1 MSLRNAKF
9 STGGVTT
16 APEIRAVETVQ
27 DSIPIMT
34 VHDKDNLIE
43 SYPGS
48 FSRTYRLGD
57 INYSTQSDEE
67 QERIFERWRAFINS
81 AGVSTELQLSIFNR
95 NIDMDAFRDAVL
107 KKERGDDLDYLREQ
121 LNNITM
127 SRVLE
132 GKNGIRSDTF
142 LTISAHVD
150 DEKKAVNVFQRL
162 DQDTDSSLS
171 KLGSSAK
178 PISIEDRLTVLY
190 DIYNPGHSGE
200 FLSKTKVVDENGDS
214 HEVSAFS
221 FENMREMGLGVA
233 DLIAPSAI
241 VYHSNYIELGDK
253 YCRVLK
259 VMNYPAILS
268 DNFLTSMCAVPFNAL
283 ATLNIK
289 PISNAEADR
298 IVNLNLTLIR
308 NEKMKAQQRARKD
321 GGSDDMISQTVL
333 EREQETLNL
342 RDDMREHDEH
352 LFETTL
358 TFVVFADDLAHLQN
372 YSDSLISEA
381 RKSSVELQ
389 PMVGSQAE
397 GFNSSLPLCYNQL
410 KNRRTFKSSSVA
422 ALIPFSVTELSD
434 NDGINYSV
442 NAVTRNLIMYDRK
455 SQFNSNG
462 FILGVSGSGK
472 SFAAKTEMLSVMLGT
487 DDDLIVIDPESEYGP
502 ICSAVG
508 GTMIRIAP
516 GGQNI
521 LNPMDICVD
530 KNVKQ
535 DGDPVLEKVD
545 FMLNLTATIVKS
557 AFGTDSVQETILDE
571 CIHKLYA
578 PFYRTG
584 MDGHEELMPIPKN
597 QMPTLTDLYQLLLH
611 RTEPEARDL
620 IYALKLYTGDGSL
633 SIFGGQTNVDL
644 DNRFVV
650 FDINALGKKLKPVAM
665 LVILD
670 AIWQRIVHNRS
681 IGRHTW
687 MYVDEI
693 YLLFRD
699 EISAEWLQQLWKRAR
714 KYGGVPTGITQNVED
729 LLTSETARSMLA
741 NSSFVQML
749 NQAPTDRE
757 HLKDLL
763 HLSESQCDYITDAPR
778 GQGLIYTG
786 KQTIPFYS
794 RFPKDNDLYKF
805 LTSDLDEIKRFQEQ
819 EYQKKLQKE
828 AALLGS
834 D

>member
-1 MSLRNAKF
+1 MRLDNLKF
-9 STGGVTT
+9 HTGAVNV
-16 APEIRAVETVQ
+16 APEIKAVETVQ

-43 SYPGS
+43 SYPGE

-121 LNNITM
+121 LNNVTM

-132 GKNGIRSDTF
+132 GKNGIRSDTY
-142 LTISAHVD
+142 LTLAIHTE
-150 DEKKAVNVFQRL
+150 DEKKAVSAFQRL
-162 DQDTDSSLS
+162 DQDTDGSLN

-178 PISIEDRLTVLY
+178 PVPIDDRLNILY
-190 DIYNPGHSGE
+190 DIYNPGHAGE
-200 FLSKTKVVDENGDS
+200 LLSKTKIVDEDGDS

-221 FENMREMGLGVA
+221 FDNMRSMGLTVN
-233 DLIAPSAI
+233 DMIAPSSI
-241 VYHSNYIELGDK
+241 VFHNDYIELGDK

-259 VMNYPAILS
+259 VMDYPAILS
-268 DNFLTSMCAVPFNAL
+268 DNFLTGMCATSFNVL

-289 PISNAEADR
+289 PVSNAEADR
-298 IVNLNLTLIR
+298 LINLNLTLIR

-321 GGSDDMISQTVL
+321 GGSDDMISPNIL
-333 EREQETLNL
+333 ERETETLNL

-372 YSDSLISEA
+372 YSDTLISEA
-381 RKSSVELQ
+381 RKSSVILQ
-389 PMVGSQAE
+389 PMIGSQAE

-422 ALIPFSVTELSD
+422 ALIPFSVTELND

-442 NAVTRNLIMYDRK
+442 NAVTRNLILYDRK

-502 ICSAVG
+502 LCSAVG

-516 GGQNI
+516 GGQNV
-521 LNPMDICVD
+521 LNPMDVYVN
-530 KNVKQ
+530 KNMKQ

-545 FMLNLTATIVKS
+545 FILNLCATIVKS
-557 AFGTDSVQETILDE
+557 VYGTDSVQETIIDE
-571 CIHKLYA
+571 CVHKLYE
-578 PFYRTG
+578 PFYRVG
-584 MDGHEELMPIPKN
+584 MSGRSELMPIPKN
-597 QMPTLTDLYQLLLH
+597 QMPTLTDLYRLLTE
-611 RTEPEARDL
+611 RTEPEAREV
-620 IYALKLYTGDGSL
+620 IYALKLYTGNGSL

-670 AIWQRIVHNRS
+670 AIWQRIVYNRS

-693 YLLFRD
+693 YLLFKD

-714 KYGGVPTGITQNVED
+714 KYGGVPTGITQNVDD
-729 LLTSETARSMLA
+729 LLASETGRTMLA
-741 NSSFVQML
+741 NSSFVEML

-763 HLSESQCDYITDAPR
+763 QLSESQCDYITDAPR
-778 GQGLIYTG
+778 GQGLIFTG
-786 KQTIPFYS
+786 KQTVPFYS

-805 LTSDLDEIKRFQEQ
+805 LTSDLDEIKRYKEQ
-819 EYQKKLQKE
+819 AYQKKLKE
-828 AALLGS
+828 ELA
-834 D
+834 